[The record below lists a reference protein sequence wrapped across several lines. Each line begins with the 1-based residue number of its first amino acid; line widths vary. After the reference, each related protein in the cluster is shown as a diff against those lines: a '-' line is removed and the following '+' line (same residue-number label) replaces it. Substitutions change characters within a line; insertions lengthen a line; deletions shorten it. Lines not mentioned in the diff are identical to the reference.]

1 MGQTLVYVSSGLS
14 LWGPPFRIGT
24 DSELVVFQLTFSSR

>member
-1 MGQTLVYVSSGLS
+1 MINFNLYVSSGLS

-24 DSELVVFQLTFSSR
+24 HGELVVFHLSFRRP

>member
-1 MGQTLVYVSSGLS
+1 VYVSSGLS

-24 DSELVVFQLTFSSR
+24 SSDIAVFEMK